1 MNSIYDEK
9 KKFVEKLRGALMM
22 IPEIT
27 DIEYRNSTDGTVEMV
42 KVTYFGGGPVYIN
55 VAADSLEAIA
65 GEVVNLVRGY
75 PVVGLIHNPTNAQKI
90 WHTLGQTIRSFRE
103 EQ

>member
-1 MNSIYDEK
+1 MNSIYSEK
-9 KKFVEKLRGALMM
+9 KEFVEKLRGALMM

-27 DIEYRNSTDGTVEMV
+27 DIEYRSTNDGTVEMV

-75 PVVGLIHNPTNAQKI
+75 PVVGLIHRQTHAQEV
-90 WHTLGQTIRSFRE
+90 WSTLE
-103 EQ
+103 

>member
-1 MNSIYDEK
+1 MNDIYNEK
-9 KKFVEKLRGALMM
+9 KEFVKKLKGAFMM

-27 DIEYRNSTDGTVEMV
+27 NIEYRSTNDGTVEMM
-42 KVTYFGGGPVYIN
+42 KVTYFNGGPVYIN

>member
-1 MNSIYDEK
+1 MNSIYNEK
-9 KKFVEKLRGALMM
+9 KEFVKNLRGALMM

-27 DIEYRNSTDGTVEMV
+27 DIEYRSTNDGTVEMV

-55 VAADSLEAIA
+55 VAADSLEAIV

-75 PVVGLIHNPTNAQKI
+75 PVVGLIHRQTYAQEV
-90 WHTLGQTIRSFRE
+90 WSTLE
-103 EQ
+103 

>member
-1 MNSIYDEK
+1 MNSIYSEK
-9 KKFVEKLRGALMM
+9 KEFVENLRGALMM

-27 DIEYRNSTDGTVEMV
+27 DIEYRSTNNGTAEMV

-75 PVVGLIHNPTNAQKI
+75 PVVGLIHRQTYAQEV
-90 WHTLGQTIRSFRE
+90 WSTLE
-103 EQ
+103 

>member
-1 MNSIYDEK
+1 MNDIYSEK
-9 KKFVEKLRGALMM
+9 KEFVEKLRGAFMM

-27 DIEYRNSTDGTVEMV
+27 DIEYRSTNDGTVEMV

-65 GEVVNLVRGY
+65 GEVVSLIRGL
-75 PVVGLIHNPTNAQKI
+75 PTVGLIHRQTYAQEV
-90 WHTLGQTIRSFRE
+90 WNTLE
-103 EQ
+103 

>member
-1 MNSIYDEK
+1 MNSIYNEK
-9 KKFVEKLRGALMM
+9 KEFVKNLRGALMM

-27 DIEYRNSTDGTVEMV
+27 DIEYRSTNDGTVEMV
-42 KVTYFGGGPVYIN
+42 KVTYFDGGPVYIN

-75 PVVGLIHNPTNAQKI
+75 PVVGLIHRQTFAQEV
-90 WHTLGQTIRSFRE
+90 WSTLE
-103 EQ
+103 

>member
-9 KKFVEKLRGALMM
+9 KEFVEKLRGALMM

-27 DIEYRNSTDGTVEMV
+27 DIEYRSTNDGTVEMV
-42 KVTYFGGGPVYIN
+42 KVTHFGSGPVYIN

-75 PVVGLIHNPTNAQKI
+75 PVVGLIHRQTYAQEV
-90 WHTLGQTIRSFRE
+90 WSTLE
-103 EQ
+103 

>member
-1 MNSIYDEK
+1 MNSIYNEK
-9 KKFVEKLRGALMM
+9 KESVKNLRGALMM

-27 DIEYRNSTDGTVEMV
+27 DIEYRSTNDGTVEMV

-55 VAADSLEAIA
+55 VAADSLEAIV

-75 PVVGLIHNPTNAQKI
+75 PVVGLIHRQTFAQEV
-90 WHTLGQTIRSFRE
+90 WSTLE
-103 EQ
+103 

>member
-1 MNSIYDEK
+1 MNSIYNEK
-9 KKFVEKLRGALMM
+9 KEFVKNLRGALMM

-27 DIEYRNSTDGTVEMV
+27 DIEYRSTNDGTVEMV

-55 VAADSLEAIA
+55 VAADSLEAIV

-75 PVVGLIHNPTNAQKI
+75 PVVGLIHRQTFAQEV
-90 WHTLGQTIRSFRE
+90 WSTLE
-103 EQ
+103 

>member
-1 MNSIYDEK
+1 MNSIYNEK
-9 KKFVEKLRGALMM
+9 KEFVKKLRGALMM
-22 IPEIT
+22 LPEIT
-27 DIEYRNSTDGTVEMV
+27 DIEYRSTKDSTAEMV

-75 PVVGLIHNPTNAQKI
+75 PVVGLIHRQTYAQEV
-90 WHTLGQTIRSFRE
+90 WNTLE
-103 EQ
+103 

>member
-1 MNSIYDEK
+1 MNSIYNEK
-9 KKFVEKLRGALMM
+9 KESVKNLRGALMM

-27 DIEYRNSTDGTVEMV
+27 DIEYRSTNDGTVEMV

-75 PVVGLIHNPTNAQKI
+75 PVVGLIHRQTFAQEV
-90 WHTLGQTIRSFRE
+90 WSTLE
-103 EQ
+103 

>member
-1 MNSIYDEK
+1 MNSIYNEK
-9 KKFVEKLRGALMM
+9 KEFVKNLRGALMM

-27 DIEYRNSTDGTVEMV
+27 DIEYRSTNDGTVEMV

-75 PVVGLIHNPTNAQKI
+75 PVVGLIHRQTYAQEV
-90 WHTLGQTIRSFRE
+90 WSTLE
-103 EQ
+103 